1 MNDYQIAFEIMS
13 SLADDAAGS
22 MQHFNRDHYADAFQ
36 KFYEKCLPAF
46 DSIETLYGQ
55 VKEPDEMIANMASTY
70 LEGAAK
76 FLSGAKKTQRDAR
89 QMQLNMQLAVYV
101 YPAIL
106 HYRGES
112 SQALAETIQKLWK
125 QNFPKANV
133 SMADFETIQAGFRKR
148 FCYITTAVCQ
158 STGGGDDCYELTLL
172 RNYRDNYLYS
182 LEDGEQMIRRYYDV
196 APSIVK
202 HIDERDD
209 STEIYS
215 GIYDTWILPCI
226 RMIENG
232 RNEECR
238 ETYEGMV
245 ETLREQ
251 YFFREQ

>member
-1 MNDYQIAFEIMS
+1 MNDYKIAFEIMS
-13 SLADDAAGS
+13 SLADDAGQS
-22 MQHFNRDHYADAFQ
+22 MEHFDRDHYAALFQ

-70 LEGAAK
+70 LESAVKYLA
-76 FLSGAKKTQRDAR
+76 GAKKTQKDTR

-106 HYRGES
+106 HYQGES
-112 SQALAETIQKLWK
+112 SKALAEAIRKQWK
-125 QNFPKANV
+125 KNFPKANV
-133 SMADFETIQAGFRKR
+133 SMAEFETIEAGFRKR

-172 RNYRDNYLYS
+172 RDYRDHYLYP
-182 LEDGEQMIRRYYDV
+182 LENGEQLIRRYYDV

-202 HIDERDD
+202 HIDERED
-209 STEIYS
+209 SAEIYS
-215 GIYDTWILPCI
+215 SIYDTWILPCI

-238 ETYEGMV
+238 ETYTAMV